1 MKLSLIADDFTVCK
15 LPEGERLP
23 QEKWCFT
30 GITPNERSLVCPTAL
45 VPKQTLTRED
55 GWRGFYVDEGTLDF
69 GLIGILADI
78 SGILAQAKVGIFV
91 VSTFETDYIFV
102 KQRQLADAM
111 DALIRAGYS
120 FPALKL

>member
-1 MKLSLIADDFTVCK
+1 MRLSLIADDFTVCK
-15 LPEGERLP
+15 LPEGEEFP

-45 VPKQTLTRED
+45 VPKQTLTREN
-55 GWRGFYVDEGTLDF
+55 GWRGFYIDEGTLDF
-69 GLIGILADI
+69 SLIGILADI
-78 SGILAQAKVGIFV
+78 SRILAQAKVGIFV

-111 DALIRAGYS
+111 EALSSAGYS
-120 FPALKL
+120 FSACKL